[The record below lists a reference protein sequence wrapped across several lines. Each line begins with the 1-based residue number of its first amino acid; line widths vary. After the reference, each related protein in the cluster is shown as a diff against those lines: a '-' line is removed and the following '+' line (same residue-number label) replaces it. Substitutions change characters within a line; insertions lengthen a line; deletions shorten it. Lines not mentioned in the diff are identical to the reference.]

1 MLRVLFCLI
10 FISACSM
17 GTIKNGGEDSYV
29 YDSRSSYTPEDLKEM
44 TSKIVVT
51 SQRDPRVGSL
61 NDLFGPK
68 QRPLKRIGIVIFET
82 MIQPTIGGLA
92 NEDKVFMSAQGKQLV
107 TEKFLSI
114 WEQSLPIL
122 APDIDYVSTAK
133 IRKAKSLHQYGLQ
146 VENYV
151 NARRTSLAP
160 DDIFYLEKGK
170 KTTPTI
176 TLNPRGMRDLSFL
189 MVPATELMG
198 GPKWSEHNKQFL
210 NDVVKEL
217 KLDAAIIVMSKA
229 SWSAAHIE
237 KNSGVIVAE
246 EIKLNIS
253 ASILVPL
260 SHYNERLENI
270 GIKEKADVTLCY
282 RTYDSEIK
290 IPALVTVPTEDQSFE
305 TIEKEILN
313 PLLKTYNDL
322 TQMTLMRVTE
332 DLKKTW

>member
-1 MLRVLFCLI
+1 MLRILFCLI
-10 FISACSM
+10 LLSACSM
-17 GTIKNGGEDSYV
+17 GTVKNGGEDSYV
-29 YDSRSSYTPEDLKEM
+29 YDSRSTYTPEDLKEM
-44 TSKIVVT
+44 SPKIVVT
-51 SQRDPRVGSL
+51 SQRDPRLGKL

-68 QRPLKRIGIVIFET
+68 QRPLKRVGIVIFET
-82 MIQPTIGGLA
+82 IIQPTVGGLA
-92 NEDKVFMSAQGKQLV
+92 NEDKIFLSAQGKQLL

-122 APDIDYVSTAK
+122 APDIDYVSTGK
-133 IRKAKSLHQYGLQ
+133 VRKSKALHQYGLQ

-151 NARRTSLAP
+151 NARRSSLAP

-189 MVPATELMG
+189 LVPATELMG

-237 KNSGVIVAE
+237 KNSGVIIAE
-246 EIKLNIS
+246 EIKLNLS
-253 ASILVPL
+253 VSTLLPL
-260 SHYNERLENI
+260 SSYNERLANI
-270 GIKEKADVTLCY
+270 GIKENADVTLCY

-290 IPALVTVPTEDQSFE
+290 IPALISVSEADQSFE
-305 TIEKEILN
+305 TIEREVLN

-322 TQMTLMRVTE
+322 TQMTLLRVTE